1 MEETRYGLRVTV
13 PVAFTR
19 ALERTTAALKA
30 QGFGVITS
38 IDMAQTL
45 KEKLGRARAP
55 YVILGACNPVL
66 ADRALAAEPEIGLL
80 LPCNVIVYATTDA
93 MTTVAAMA
101 PLPAMGMI
109 GNEALTALARE
120 ADTKLRAALAAIESG
135 A

>member
-13 PVAFTR
+13 PVPFTQ

-45 KEKLGRARAP
+45 QEKLGRARAP

-80 LPCNVIVYATTDA
+80 LP
-93 MTTVAAMA
+93 MR
-101 PLPAMGMI
+101 PRPANTGP
-109 GNEALTALARE
+109 AR
-120 ADTKLRAALAAIESG
+120 SSQHHC
-135 A
+135 